1 MSWEKVGL
9 PKKEGGLGL
18 KRIKD
23 WKKGAIMKLIWNLSL
38 KLAHYGLH
46 GCSSAFLR
54 EDAFG
59 QAKFSKILLGG
70 WRLSDAR
77 HFK

>member
-1 MSWEKVGL
+1 MSWEKVCL

-23 WKKGAIMKLIWNLSL
+23 WKKGAIMKLIWNLFTHVGSL
-38 KLAHYGLH
+38 WVAWVQLLK
-46 GCSSAFLR
+46 

-59 QAKFSKILLGG
+59 QSKFPKIVLGG
-70 WRLSDAR
+70 WRLSDAG